1 MENFL
6 QSLNLQQYYSA
17 FDEQGFGDF
26 EFVKTLSDAQLETY
40 MEAVGVTKIGHKMMI
55 TNSLKAA
62 NVNLSISS
70 VGVDF
75 QMAIDDVQPTVTAY
89 LENVKTLFAPNELS
103 PQIKFFNL
111 VLKEIYETAYKL
123 ESWCPID
130 ADIC

>member
-26 EFVKTLSDAQLETY
+26 EFVKTLSDAQLETC

-55 TNSLKAA
+55 TFKAA

-89 LENVKTLFAPNELS
+89 LENVKTLFAPN
-103 PQIKFFNL
+103 
-111 VLKEIYETAYKL
+111 
-123 ESWCPID
+123 
-130 ADIC
+130 